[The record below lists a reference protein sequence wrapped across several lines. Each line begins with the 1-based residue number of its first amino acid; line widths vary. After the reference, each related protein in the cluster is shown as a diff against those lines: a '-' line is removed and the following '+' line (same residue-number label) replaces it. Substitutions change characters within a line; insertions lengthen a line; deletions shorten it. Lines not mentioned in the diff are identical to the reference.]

1 MNYERLSQTYFNE
14 ANILKNHIKLLKVE
28 YSKPEF
34 SNNLQLKN
42 RISILYKMYL
52 ELIHVGRYLKKKQR
66 LIKRCERKY

>member
-1 MNYERLSQTYFNE
+1 MNYERLSQTYFDE
-14 ANILKNHIKLLKVE
+14 ANILKNHIRLLKKE

-34 SNNLQLKN
+34 SNNLQLKS

-66 LIKRCERKY
+66 MIQKCKRKY